1 MKLYTIHLM
10 GLLMMAGMFSPL
22 AQAQDKGYE
31 YRFQL
36 SNLSDTEVL
45 LAYHYGDKQYILDT
59 LRADAKG
66 VVVAKA
72 DSALVHGLYMLVF
85 PSRSNEYFEFVVNEP
100 RFSAEGDVENIIG
113 TLQFKG
119 SRENEVFYE
128 DLRFLEA
135 RRRESEPLAEKM
147 QLLEFGSEAY
157 EQVRVQLEA
166 INKQVNG
173 WRAELQS
180 KHPGLLYTSILRAI
194 QEVEVPEPPK
204 NEQGQIDSLYQYRYV
219 RQATL
224 DNLDWSNPSLLRTP
238 VIYNVM
244 DRYLNMYSVRHPDS
258 ISASCDDI
266 LERARAHEEV
276 FKYCL
281 VWLLNEYANSNIMG
295 MDAVYVHLALTYYD
309 KGQATWLDE
318 AQRFRITDRAKRMR
332 PTLIG
337 QIAPNITMKDANG
350 RTRSLYASESK
361 YTVLYF
367 WDPDCSHC
375 QKETPILRRA
385 LEEVKERY
393 DVAVYA
399 VNTQL
404 ELDKWLQFIEKHQ
417 LGIFTNVADFD
428 QSSDFRSKY
437 DIAATPVLFLLDQ
450 DKRIIAKRLVSEQLG
465 EFLDAWE
472 GMSRGQ

>member
-1 MKLYTIHLM
+1 MHPFSLRLI
-10 GLLMMAGMFSPL
+10 GLLVAGLSCL
-22 AQAQDKGYE
+22 HVNGQDSGYE
-31 YRFQL
+31 FRFQL
-36 SNLSDTEVL
+36 RNLADTNVL

-59 LRADAKG
+59 LQVDAKG
-66 VVVAKA
+66 TAVAKG
-72 DSALVHGLYMLVF
+72 DTALAEGLYMLVF
-85 PSRSNEYFEFVVNEP
+85 PSRNNEYFEFVVNEP
-100 RFSAEGDVENIIG
+100 SISVEGDVENVIG

-119 SRENEVFYE
+119 SKENEVFYE

-147 QLLEFGSEAY
+147 QQLEFGSEEY
-157 EQVRVQLEA
+157 EKVREELEV
-166 INKQVNG
+166 INGRVND
-173 WRAELQS
+173 WRSELMS
-180 KHPGLLYTSILRAI
+180 KHPGLLYTKILRAI
-194 QEVEVPEPPK
+194 QEVDVPEPPK
-204 NEQGQIDSLYQYRYV
+204 NAEGQITDSLFQYHYV
-219 RQATL
+219 RKATL
-224 DNLDWSNPSLLRTP
+224 DNLDWSDASLIRTP
-238 VIYNVM
+238 VIYTVM
-244 DRYLNMYSVRHPDS
+244 DRYLNMFSVRHPDS

-309 KGQATWLDE
+309 KGEATWLDE

-375 QKETPILRRA
+375 QKETPVLRRA
-385 LEEVKERY
+385 LEEVKARY
-393 DVAVYA
+393 DVSVYA

-417 LGIFTNVADFD
+417 LGLFTNVADFD
-428 QSSDFRSKY
+428 QTSDFRVKY

-450 DKRIIAKRLVSEQLG
+450 DKRIIAKRLVSDQLG